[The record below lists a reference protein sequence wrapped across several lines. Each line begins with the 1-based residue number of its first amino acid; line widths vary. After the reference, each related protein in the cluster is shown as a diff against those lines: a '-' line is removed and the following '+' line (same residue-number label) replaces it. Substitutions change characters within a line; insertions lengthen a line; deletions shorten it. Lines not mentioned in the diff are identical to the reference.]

1 MFMMHATVIIKE
13 ELVYLVNKG
22 RTWVELERNG
32 ESGADTVLM
41 NEVYIKK
48 GNIKITH
55 TCTYIMVINEQEAM
69 NLRQS
74 KGGVYR
80 KIWRKKRERKSNL
93 II

>member
-1 MFMMHATVIIKE
+1 MILYTCQSNDNERILIWSHGTICVFMMHATVIIKE

-48 GNIKITH
+48 GNIKIH
-55 TCTYIMVINEQEAM
+55 IHVFI
-69 NLRQS
+69 
-74 KGGVYR
+74 
-80 KIWRKKRERKSNL
+80 
-93 II
+93 